1 MQCVAYVGNI
11 VSTDESCQTA
21 FSSPGFFNFD
31 HAGVGLGFHHMDDCA
46 LAAKRLAQGLRPG
59 GVFFVVDFA
68 AQETASEQDLLPSSS
83 GVRHQGF
90 MEQEM
95 QHMFEVAGVGFNF
108 AFHVLDEDLTF
119 EHAHGQGKHMY
130 RRVFIARGEKKGI
143 TGTGCCLRRVEVGI
157 LKGFIDTMTLEKRTR
172 QREIVCVF
180 SERTDFDRKMVL
192 FVAT

>member
-1 MQCVAYVGNI
+1 MVEQYNARTKRDGLASVQCVAYVGNI

-130 RRVFIARGEKKGI
+130 RRVAACDEWKWEF
-143 TGTGCCLRRVEVGI
+143 
-157 LKGFIDTMTLEKRTR
+157 
-172 QREIVCVF
+172 
-180 SERTDFDRKMVL
+180 
-192 FVAT
+192 